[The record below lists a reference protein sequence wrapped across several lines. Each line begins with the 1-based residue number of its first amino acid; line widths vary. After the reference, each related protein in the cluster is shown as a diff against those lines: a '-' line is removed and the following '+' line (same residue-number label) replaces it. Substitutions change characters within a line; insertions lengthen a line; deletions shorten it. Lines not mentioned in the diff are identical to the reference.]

1 MPPFE
6 RVVDQHG
13 PMVWRVCRSM
23 LPPADA
29 DDAWSDTFLAAL
41 RGYPGLRPDSNVA
54 GWLATIAHRKCLD
67 IHRRR
72 RRAPAALAAMDD
84 IAVEAPDPLGPD
96 DALHAALGALSQQ
109 QRTAVVLH
117 HVGGVPHAEVATYL
131 GISAAAAR
139 RSAADGMAK
148 LRTTYRKDDR

>member
-41 RGYPGLRPDSNVA
+41 RAYPGLRPDSNVA

-72 RRAPAALAAMDD
+72 RRAPIGLAAVDD
-84 IAVEAPDPLGPD
+84 ITVDAPDPLGPD
-96 DALHAALGALSQQ
+96 GALLSALGGLSQQ

-117 HVGGVPHAEVATYL
+117 HVGGVPHAEVAAYL

-139 RSAADGMAK
+139 RSAADGIAR
-148 LRTTYRKDDR
+148 LRTSYRKDDR